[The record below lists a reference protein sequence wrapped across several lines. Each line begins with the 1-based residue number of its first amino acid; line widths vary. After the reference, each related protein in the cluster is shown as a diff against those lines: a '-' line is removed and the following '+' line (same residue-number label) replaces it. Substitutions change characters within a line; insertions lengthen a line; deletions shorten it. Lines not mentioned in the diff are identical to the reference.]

1 MNTQTRNK
9 ITNVSFLLAIFIVWH
24 HTYNVDVYDL
34 TGFLKWFEKYMMYV
48 FDTAV
53 SLFFMLSAF
62 LFYYNVDENNII
74 HKLKSR
80 ISSLIIPY
88 LLWNLIGYIYFQLL
102 ALFPFIRQYYG
113 GNIDA
118 FSFSGMIKAMF
129 TGDYNLVTWFLRNLI
144 VYTFTFPVL
153 YKIIKNKFVYNVT
166 LIICLVLSYL
176 YAQKSEL
183 IAYVVYYV
191 IGIGFAYF
199 DKELFLRRYSK
210 KQRLVAL
217 LVFIILIGIFTFFE
231 ISDTSI
237 IRIIIYSICSY
248 MMWIFLDF
256 LANNKEVKWYKHI
269 GFIFFVS
276 HEMVLEPVEKLFYL
290 LLGKNVPG
298 AILDYIFAPIITIG
312 IIIGISYLLRKIPAL
327 WNILSGHR

>member
-1 MNTQTRNK
+1 MNIETRNK

-24 HTYNVDVYDL
+24 HTYNVDVYHL
-34 TGFLKWFEKYMMYV
+34 TGILKWFEKYMMYV

-62 LFYYNVDENNII
+62 LFYYNVDENNIL

-80 ISSLIIPY
+80 ITSLIIPY

-102 ALFPFIRQYYG
+102 AIFPVLRQYYG
-113 GNIDA
+113 GGIEP
-118 FSFSGMIKAMF
+118 FSINGMIKAMF

-153 YKIIKNKFVYNVT
+153 YKVLKNKYAY
-166 LIICLVLSYL
+166 ILVFAASFLLSYF
-176 YAQKSEL
+176 YASKSEL
-183 IAYVVYYV
+183 IAYVTYYV
-191 IGIGFAYF
+191 IGIGFAYHG
-199 DKELFLRRYSK
+199 KKLFLRRYSK
-210 KQRLVAL
+210 KERISAL
-217 LVFIILIGIFTFFE
+217 IIFMILIGIFTYFE

-237 IRIIIYSICSY
+237 IRIVIYSICSY

-256 LANNKEVKWYKHI
+256 LANNKEAKWYEHT

-276 HEMVLEPVEKLFYL
+276 HEMILEPVEKLFYL
-290 LLGKNVPG
+290 LLGDNVHG
-298 AILDYIFAPIITIG
+298 AILDYIFAPMITIL
-312 IIIGISYLLRKIPAL
+312 IIIGVSYVLRKIPVL
-327 WNILSGHR
+327 WSVLSGHR